1 MRGKRYLRVMRS
13 QFKISQILILLCYQ
27 NYIKESPF
35 ETINEI
41 SVWTDSIGQK
51 KKLQYQE
58 KYFSSGSAVVTGDT
72 RLS

>member
-51 KKLQYQE
+51 V
-58 KYFSSGSAVVTGDT
+58 AI
-72 RLS
+72 